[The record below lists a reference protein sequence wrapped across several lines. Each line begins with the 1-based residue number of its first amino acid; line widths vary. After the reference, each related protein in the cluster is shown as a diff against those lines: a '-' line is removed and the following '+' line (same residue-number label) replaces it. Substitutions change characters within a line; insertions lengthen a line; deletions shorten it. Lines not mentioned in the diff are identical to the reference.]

1 MMIASS
7 FESMNRAIPS
17 TGKATPGPTGL
28 VTLAVLAALS
38 GGAAVAQETQNAGEL
53 AEVIVTAQKRS
64 ENVQNVPI
72 AMQAYTGEQLRSAG
86 IAQLTDITQLAPNL
100 NVVVQNALSQH
111 IVIRGVGTNEFF
123 GNAPS
128 SVGTYMDEVTM
139 NSSYMST
146 LALFD
151 MERVEVLRGPQNSLF
166 GRNTTGGAVNYIT
179 HQPKI
184 GDDKPDGFALLTYGR
199 HNQVDLEGGVTL
211 PTGSTSALRLAGL
224 YHTRDGIWN
233 NLDTGDDKYGG
244 EDRYSGR
251 ATFVWEPSD
260 SLRLTASAH
269 TAHADGAAQPQKMA
283 GALLNNPPLRIN
295 DLAPFNGNIDWSGGH
310 LNTAG
315 GASTVNIEG
324 FDRFTTDWHDIW
336 SGGSQKADLRV
347 DGGFVKLAADL
358 GTSTLTSITSYDKTH
373 GLYEED
379 NTGDGNIAGA
389 GTPGVTHD
397 VLIIDMDQEYKQ
409 FTQELRLASDDD
421 SAKFRWIAGLYYLQ
435 EKSVLAQDIR
445 FGNNGFPGAHPSA
458 VGITPPSLFD
468 VIPNPYTNTVSFSI
482 HNLKDQS
489 ASAYGQIDYR
499 FTNKL
504 SLTAG
509 LRFTHDDKS
518 DRNIFAGAFLKQ
530 SNWDPSVYIDK
541 NRIRELAAGIQPCV
555 AKTSPAYIP
564 FQRCGGTEARR
575 PDLSNDELGG
585 KLGLQYHLT
594 EDVMLYGSY
603 SRGFKS
609 GKFDLEF
616 LHTDDTP
623 FPQRPLDPETLNAFE
638 LGIKSTLA
646 NNSLLL
652 NAAVFYN
659 IWKDQ
664 QVFNVG
670 VNGPEFFNLPE
681 SRIKGAE
688 VELNWVPAPRWLVS
702 ANLGLLD
709 TEITDVTGIDFDL
722 HQGDFQKGHELP
734 LSPKVTAN
742 AGLSRSF
749 AIGASELSLHTDV
762 RYQSTSKVKF
772 SPQVPID
779 EYDSRTELNARAA
792 YAFGPSQKYEVAL
805 FGNNLTSEK
814 YCLEIQDLRGVSGS
828 FYCVPNDGE
837 ARYGIQGRV
846 NF

>member
-1 MMIASS
+1 MISALS
-7 FESMNRAIPS
+7 FESMYRA
-17 TGKATPGPTGL
+17 GKAVSASLLSSL
-28 VTLAVLAALS
+28 VCWAAGS
-38 GGAAVAQETQNAGEL
+38 VPASAQESSALQ
-53 AEVIVTAQKRS
+53 EVIVTAQKRS

-72 AMQAYTGEQLRSAG
+72 AMQAYTGEQLQNAG
-86 IAQLTDITQLAPNL
+86 VSQITDITRLAPNL

-146 LALFD
+146 LGLFD
-151 MERVEVLRGPQNSLF
+151 MQRVEVLRGPQNSLF

-179 HQPKI
+179 NQPKV
-184 GDDKPDGFALLTYGR
+184 GEDKVDGYALATYGR
-199 HNQVDLEGGVTL
+199 HNLAEIEGGVTI
-211 PTGSTSALRLAGL
+211 PTGSTAALRLAGI
-224 YHTRDGIWN
+224 YHTRDGLWH
-233 NLDTGDDKYGG
+233 NLDTNDRKYGD
-244 EDRYSGR
+244 EERSSVR
-251 ATFVWEPSD
+251 ATFAWEPS
-260 SLRLTASAH
+260 STVRVTASAH
-269 TAHADGAAQPQKMA
+269 TAHANGGAQPQKMA

-295 DLAPFNGNIDWSGGH
+295 DLAPFTGNIDWQNGK
-310 LNTAG
+310 LNTAS

-324 FDRFTTDWHDIW
+324 YNRLTTRWQDVW
-336 SGGSQKADLRV
+336 SGGSNENNLKV
-347 DGGFVKLAADL
+347 NGGYVKLAFDL
-358 GTSTLTSITSYDKTH
+358 GAATLTSISSFDETH

-379 NTGDGNIAGA
+379 NTGDGNLAA
-389 GTPGVTHD
+389 PTVGTVTHD

-409 FTQELRLASDDD
+409 YTQELRLASNDDT
-421 SAKFRWIAGLYYLQ
+421 ARFRWIAGLYYLQ
-435 EKSVLAQDIR
+435 EKSLLAQDIR

-458 VGITPPSLFD
+458 VGITPPGLFD
-468 VIPNPYTNTVSFSI
+468 VIPNPYANTVSFSI
-482 HNLKDQS
+482 HDLKDRS
-489 ASAYGQIDYR
+489 ASAYAQTDFR
-499 FTNKL
+499 FTEQWN
-504 SLTAG
+504 LTVG
-509 LRFTHDDKS
+509 LRYTQDDKS
-518 DRNIFAGAFLKQ
+518 DRNVFAGAFAKGA
-530 SNWDPSVYIDK
+530 NWDPSLYIDR
-541 NRIRELAAGIQPCV
+541 NAIRRLAAGIQPCV
-555 AKTSPAYIP
+555 PKTSPAYIP
-564 FQRCGGTEARR
+564 FQRCGGTDTSR
-575 PDLSNDELGG
+575 PNLKNDEVGG
-585 KLGLQYHLT
+585 KLGLQYHAT
-594 EDVMLYGSY
+594 EQVMFYGSY

-623 FPQRPLDPETLNAFE
+623 FPQRPLKPETLDAFE
-638 LGIKSTLA
+638 LGMKSTLA
-646 NNSLLL
+646 NNTLLL

-670 VNGPEFFNLPE
+670 VNGPEFFNLPK
-681 SRIKGAE
+681 SKIKGAE
-688 VELNWVPAPRWLVS
+688 LETNWVPGEGWLVS

-709 TEITDVTGIDFDL
+709 TELTDVTGIDFDL

-742 AGLSRSF
+742 AGLSRTF
-749 AIGASELSLHTDV
+749 ALAMSQLTLHADV

-792 YAFGPSQKYEVAL
+792 YSFGADRQYEVAV
-805 FGNNLTSEK
+805 FGNNLTNEK
-814 YCLEIQDLRGVSGS
+814 YCMEIQDLRGVSGS

-837 ARYGIQGRV
+837 VRYGLQARM